1 MRRKRAISIRATGA
15 FLINRPNICLQ
26 SERFEKNEI
35 PLADGMG
42 LYMFGAEF
50 VCSQWEIP
58 SRKPEGLGGI
68 SRFSK
73 SEEAQSFSFAVDS
86 TPIQT
91 GA

>member
-42 LYMFGAEF
+42 PYMFGAEF
-50 VCSQWEIP
+50 VCN
-58 SRKPEGLGGI
+58 
-68 SRFSK
+68 
-73 SEEAQSFSFAVDS
+73 
-86 TPIQT
+86 
-91 GA
+91 